1 MSAPRG
7 LTAEEAAAWA
17 RVAETVVPLRPAPP
31 RASGVVAPK
40 PGSSGK
46 APEPPAPTRH
56 SSPPS
61 ARIIPRQIVPRGR
74 PAPTSPRLD
83 SPGLD
88 SHWDRRFRAGAIEPD
103 LTLDL
108 HGHSLNSAHGRLMDG
123 IAQARAMGAR
133 VVLLIAGKVR
143 PVEHADRADK
153 RGAIRAKVLD
163 WLAASS
169 HASAISALRTA
180 HVRHGGA
187 GALYIVLKRGR

>member
-7 LTAEEAAAWA
+7 LTADEAAAWA
-17 RVAETVVPLRPAPP
+17 RVAETVAPLRPAPP
-31 RASGVVAPK
+31 PPPKVVAPQPT
-40 PGSSGK
+40 PGRK
-46 APEPPAPTRH
+46 APEPPPPARQAA
-56 SSPPS
+56 SPS
-61 ARIIPRQIVPRGR
+61 ASTTPRERQA
-74 PAPTSPRLD
+74 PA

-88 SHWDRRFRAGAIEPD
+88 SHWDRRFRAGAVEPD

-108 HGHSLNSAHGRLMDG
+108 HGHSLDSAHGRLMDG
-123 IAQARAMGAR
+123 IAQARAMDAR

-169 HASAISALRTA
+169 HASAISAIRNA
-180 HVRHGGA
+180 HIRHGGA